1 MELIP
6 PAPDTLSRSY
16 PNTLTV
22 NSTALTLRSKHSST
36 SSYHKALDNRTLHR
50 VSSHAQSTDPNR
62 KITTSTQI
70 IPSLSTMFMPIRIT
84 DRASAHEHVLSTH
97 HVEYLP
103 SDKRESNKRR
113 SRGQHKGIPPAV
125 AALLAVTAIPV
136 TSKKAQRF
144 GRSRR
149 TALDIYVERTP
160 SESSPSPDNLFIV
173 DENTDDSALIFGSL
187 IDNEPVSFSR
197 CSSSAALSVLLSP
210 PDEFDDKDSCSLSV
224 RSSSSESVPSLDDDA
239 ASLLSWSGPSTPTS
253 RERRS
258 RVVSP
263 PPEDC
268 ALDHPLLF
276 TKEQVADLAVAQ
288 SENLNE
294 SIVPGFRPLLSF
306 KSNLTASLRA
316 LKSAAKSF
324 SSFAPLTQ
332 PDDLLTRS
340 IFSNTPRY
348 ADEKRPRPSKEVPT
362 PAMRRYL
369 NPGSSVGKE
378 NHCTGA
384 IQMQTYNRVRR
395 APRQKTRPV
404 QIPRTDE
411 GDTPRPREPRENSDF
426 LRVIVLEMNM
436 RRGGKL
442 SDTAQG
448 KARLVLPPRQV
459 PKTPRAV
466 GDLPRRWE
474 ILSAQ

>member
-1 MELIP
+1 
-6 PAPDTLSRSY
+6 
-16 PNTLTV
+16 
-22 NSTALTLRSKHSST
+22 
-36 SSYHKALDNRTLHR
+36 
-50 VSSHAQSTDPNR
+50 
-62 KITTSTQI
+62 
-70 IPSLSTMFMPIRIT
+70 MPIRTT
-84 DRASAHEHVLSTH
+84 DRAAAQEHVLSTH

-103 SDKRESNKRR
+103 SEKRESNKRR

-136 TSKKAQRF
+136 TQKKPQRG
-144 GRSRR
+144 GRTRKPS
-149 TALDIYVERTP
+149 LEIYVEQTP
-160 SESSPSPDNLFIV
+160 PESSSPVPDNLFIV
-173 DENTDDSALIFGSL
+173 DENADDSTLIFGPL

-197 CSSSAALSVLLSP
+197 CSSSAALSILLSP
-210 PDEFDDKDSCSLSV
+210 PDDFDDRDSCSDSV
-224 RSSSSESVPSLDDDA
+224 NSSSSESVPSLEDDT
-239 ASLLSWSGPSTPTS
+239 ASILSWSGPITPTL
-253 RERRS
+253 RDRRS

-276 TKEQVADLAVAQ
+276 TKEKVVELPLAQA
-288 SENLNE
+288 E
-294 SIVPGFRPLLSF
+294 SSNDAAVQGFRTLLSF
-306 KSNLTASLRA
+306 KSNLTASIRV

-324 SSFAPLTQ
+324 SSFSAPLTQ

-348 ADEKRPRPSKEVPT
+348 ADEKRPRLSKDVPT

-369 NPGSSVGKE
+369 NPSTSVGQE

-395 APRQKTRPV
+395 VPRQKTRPV
-404 QIPRTDE
+404 QISRTDE

-459 PKTPRAV
+459 PKKPRAV

-474 ILSAQ
+474 VLAAQ

>member
-1 MELIP
+1 MP
-6 PAPDTLSRSY
+6 
-16 PNTLTV
+16 V
-22 NSTALTLRSKHSST
+22 
-36 SSYHKALDNRTLHR
+36 RT
-50 VSSHAQSTDPNR
+50 
-62 KITTSTQI
+62 
-70 IPSLSTMFMPIRIT
+70 T
-84 DRASAHEHVLSTH
+84 DRASAQEHVLSTH

-103 SDKRESNKRR
+103 FEKRESNKRR
-113 SRGQHKGIPPAV
+113 SREQHKGIPPAV

-136 TSKKAQRF
+136 TAKQPQR
-144 GRSRR
+144 GGKTRKTS
-149 TALDIYVERTP
+149 LDIYVEQTP
-160 SESSPSPDNLFIV
+160 PESNPSVSDNLFIV
-173 DENTDDSALIFGSL
+173 DENVDDSALIFGSL
-187 IDNEPVSFSR
+187 VDNEPVSFSR

-210 PDEFDDKDSCSLSV
+210 PDDFDDKDSCSLSV
-224 RSSSSESVPSLDDDA
+224 NSSSSESLPSLEDDT
-239 ASLLSWSGPSTPTS
+239 ASILSWTGPITPTT
-253 RERRS
+253 RDRRS

-276 TKEQVADLAVAQ
+276 AKEKVAEFPLLQ
-288 SENLNE
+288 SEIPSE
-294 SIVPGFRPLLSF
+294 PAAQGFRQLFSF
-306 KSNLTASLRA
+306 KSNLTASIRV

-324 SSFAPLTQ
+324 SSFSAPLTQ

-369 NPGSSVGKE
+369 NPSTSFGQE

-395 APRQKTRPV
+395 TPRQKTRPV
-404 QIPRTDE
+404 PIPRTDE
-411 GDTPRPREPRENSDF
+411 GDTPRPREARENSDF

-442 SDTAQG
+442 SDSAQG

-459 PKTPRAV
+459 PKNTRAV
-466 GDLPRRWE
+466 GDLSRRWE
-474 ILSAQ
+474 VLVAQ

>member
-1 MELIP
+1 MP
-6 PAPDTLSRSY
+6 
-16 PNTLTV
+16 V
-22 NSTALTLRSKHSST
+22 
-36 SSYHKALDNRTLHR
+36 RT
-50 VSSHAQSTDPNR
+50 
-62 KITTSTQI
+62 
-70 IPSLSTMFMPIRIT
+70 T
-84 DRASAHEHVLSTH
+84 DRASAQEHVLSTH

-103 SDKRESNKRR
+103 FEKRESNKRR

-136 TSKKAQRF
+136 TAKNPQRGGKARKVP
-144 GRSRR
+144 
-149 TALDIYVERTP
+149 LNIYVERTP
-160 SESSPSPDNLFIV
+160 PESNPPVSGNLFIV
-173 DENTDDSALIFGSL
+173 DENVDDSALIFSSL

-210 PDEFDDKDSCSLSV
+210 PDDFDDKDSCSLSV
-224 RSSSSESVPSLDDDA
+224 NSSSSESLPSLEDDT
-239 ASLLSWSGPSTPTS
+239 ASILSWSGPSTPTI
-253 RERRS
+253 RDRRS

-276 TKEQVADLAVAQ
+276 TKEKVTELPLQ
-288 SENLNE
+288 SEVSSE
-294 SIVPGFRPLLSF
+294 STAQGFRNLFSF
-306 KSNLTASLRA
+306 KSNLTASIRV

-324 SSFAPLTQ
+324 SSFSAPITQ

-340 IFSNTPRY
+340 IFSNTPSY
-348 ADEKRPRPSKEVPT
+348 ADERRPRPSKDVPT

-369 NPGSSVGKE
+369 NPSTSFGQE

-395 APRQKTRPV
+395 IPRQKTRPV
-404 QIPRTDE
+404 PIPRTDE

-436 RRGGKL
+436 RRRGKL

-459 PKTPRAV
+459 PKNTRAV
-466 GDLPRRWE
+466 GDLSRRWE
-474 ILSAQ
+474 VLVAQ

>member
-1 MELIP
+1 
-6 PAPDTLSRSY
+6 
-16 PNTLTV
+16 
-22 NSTALTLRSKHSST
+22 
-36 SSYHKALDNRTLHR
+36 
-50 VSSHAQSTDPNR
+50 
-62 KITTSTQI
+62 
-70 IPSLSTMFMPIRIT
+70 MFMPVRIT
-84 DRASAHEHVLSTH
+84 DRASAQEHVLSTH

-103 SDKRESNKRR
+103 FEKRESNKRR

-125 AALLAVTAIPV
+125 AALLAVTAIPA
-136 TSKKAQRF
+136 TAKTQRGGKTRKAP
-144 GRSRR
+144 
-149 TALDIYVERTP
+149 LDIYVERTP
-160 SESSPSPDNLFIV
+160 PESNLPVSDNLFIV
-173 DENTDDSALIFGSL
+173 GENVDDSALIFGSL

-197 CSSSAALSVLLSP
+197 CSSNAALSVLLSP
-210 PDEFDDKDSCSLSV
+210 PDDFDDKDSCALSV
-224 RSSSSESVPSLDDDA
+224 NSSSSESVPSLEDDT
-239 ASLLSWSGPSTPTS
+239 ASILSWSGPSTPTI
-253 RERRS
+253 RDKRS

-276 TKEQVADLAVAQ
+276 TKENVVELPLLQSNVPSEPTAQ
-288 SENLNE
+288 
-294 SIVPGFRPLLSF
+294 GFRPLFSF
-306 KSNLTASLRA
+306 KSNLTASIRV

-324 SSFAPLTQ
+324 SSFSAPLTQ

-348 ADEKRPRPSKEVPT
+348 ADEKRPRPSEEVPT

-369 NPGSSVGKE
+369 NPTSFGQE

-395 APRQKTRPV
+395 TPRQKTRQAPV
-404 QIPRTDE
+404 PRTDD

-442 SDTAQG
+442 SDTIQG
-448 KARLVLPPRQV
+448 RARLVLPPRQV
-459 PKTPRAV
+459 PKKPR
-466 GDLPRRWE
+466 DLPRRWE
-474 ILSAQ
+474 VLVAQ